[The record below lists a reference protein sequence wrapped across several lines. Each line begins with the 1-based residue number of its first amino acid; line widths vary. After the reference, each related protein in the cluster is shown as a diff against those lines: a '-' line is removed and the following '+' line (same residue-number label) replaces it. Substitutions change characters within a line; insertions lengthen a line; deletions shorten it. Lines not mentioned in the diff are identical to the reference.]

1 MVRCNRCRLHKQEN
15 IITVK
20 GERGMEEKK
29 LPAYETPKVLTY
41 TDADILEEV
50 GPAQTGYVKD
60 SAF

>member
-1 MVRCNRCRLHKQEN
+1 
-15 IITVK
+15 
-20 GERGMEEKK
+20 MEEKK